1 MRKLYLFAGMAL
13 MAVMMAF
20 VTSSCSKSDD
30 DGGGGN
36 GGDSSAIIGT
46 WYMTFQ
52 SAKGNGYVVL
62 TFAQNGNGLCKE
74 YDHST
79 WQTDIF
85 TYSYAN
91 GKLTVKWGPNDI
103 EVVEVVSLTK
113 TQMVLKGFPDKGTN
127 TFYIMTQDMQ
137 NLLNSL

>member
-20 VTSSCSKSDD
+20 VTSSCS
-30 DGGGGN
+30 N
-36 GGDSSAIIGT
+36 LPIPT
-46 WYMTFQ
+46 
-52 SAKGNGYVVL
+52 
-62 TFAQNGNGLCKE
+62 
-74 YDHST
+74 
-79 WQTDIF
+79 
-85 TYSYAN
+85 AN
-91 GKLTVKWGPNDI
+91 GKLTIKWSPNDI

-113 TQMVLKGFPDKGTN
+113 TQMVLKGFPDKGTS